1 VGILCRLSFYE
12 RSVSG
17 CKSELSD
24 WNSLRPK
31 HEGHCFSNVGG
42 SSKSCTL
49 IRQDEALKFNNFSWL
64 KIESHSKLPAMLND
78 LLYAFRTLR
87 KSPIFTIT
95 VVITIAL
102 AIGASTAI
110 FSVTNGVLL
119 RQLPYKDPERLVLAR
134 GDLQKRNV
142 KDFPLSNADFLDL
155 RNGAKNSF
163 EDFAAVNTFRA
174 TLPALDGTPERVRVA
189 AVSTNFFQMMGG
201 SIIAGRNFEDS
212 DGTPQAA
219 PPAAPAG
226 NAPAANAPPPLP
238 PMAILSSEYFQSR
251 FGGDTSVI
259 GKPLPVAAADGPA
272 PVVVGV
278 LAPGF
283 ELLFPPKA
291 NIEQFPSLWLAAR
304 IPYDVENRNN
314 VQWRAIG
321 RLRPGATISAGQA
334 EIDSIVQKI
343 RAENAIANTAGKHV
357 QLVPVKQ
364 HLVDEV
370 RPAILALMGAV
381 IFLLLIACANVANL
395 MLVRAASRERELA
408 VRAALGAGWLA
419 LVRQT
424 FAEALLIAALGTA
437 LGIGLAYFG
446 IQQLLAIA
454 PENLPRLNAVQI
466 DPQVLGFSILA
477 GLLSAVLFGI
487 IPAIRTAKP
496 NLMDILRTSGRSGA
510 LGAAGLRNAVVVVE
524 VALAFVLLIGSGL
537 MFRTFMAIQ
546 RVDLGFEPRGL
557 LTFQL
562 LGNIGNTPQELGNFK
577 RQLQQELSA
586 LPGVRS
592 VTASFPLPLAG
603 GFNPVRW
610 GGAEAQA
617 DPSKFQAADIQI
629 VLPGYFE
636 AMGTRLIAGRTFTQ
650 DDNTPDRNLLIV
662 DQALAAKAFPNE
674 SAVGKRI
681 LYRVRTPEAQ
691 WGEIIGVV
699 AHQRNTSLVE
709 PGREQLYITDGYV
722 NNQAASWWA
731 LRTDGDPSALAA
743 TVREVVR
750 KAGPGTLINDMQPM
764 DVHVVKAQAQ
774 TRFSLLLI
782 GVFST
787 IAALL
792 AGVGLY
798 GVLATSVR
806 QRTAEIGVRMA
817 LGAAPSRIFRLMVGK
832 GIYLSV
838 IGIGIGLLA
847 AFALT
852 RILASMLVGVK
863 PTDPVTFV
871 SVSLLFLFI
880 SVMASWLPAMRAAG
894 LDPTTALRNE

>member
-1 VGILCRLSFYE
+1 
-12 RSVSG
+12 
-17 CKSELSD
+17 
-24 WNSLRPK
+24 
-31 HEGHCFSNVGG
+31 
-42 SSKSCTL
+42 
-49 IRQDEALKFNNFSWL
+49 
-64 KIESHSKLPAMLND
+64 MLND
-78 LLYAFRTLR
+78 ISYAFRTLR

-95 VVITIAL
+95 VVLTIAL

-119 RQLPYKDPERLVLAR
+119 RQLPYKDPEQLVLAR

-142 KDFPLSNADFLDL
+142 KDFPLSNADYLDL
-155 RNGAKNSF
+155 RNGAKNNF
-163 EDFAAVNTFRA
+163 EDFAAVNTFRF
-174 TLPALDGTPERVRVA
+174 TLPGSDGTPERIRAA

-201 SIIAGRNFEDS
+201 SIVAGRDFQDS
-212 DGTPQAA
+212 DGTPQPP
-219 PPAAPAG
+219 PPAAPAN
-226 NAPAANAPPPLP
+226 NAPAPANNAGPPPLP
-238 PMAILSSEYFQSR
+238 NMVILSNEYFQQR
-251 FGGDTSVI
+251 FGGDRSII
-259 GKPLPVAAADGPA
+259 GKTLPVAAAFGP
-272 PVVVGV
+272 PPIIVGV

-291 NIEQFPSLWLAAR
+291 NLEQFPSIWIAAR
-304 IPYDVENRNN
+304 IPYDVANRNN
-314 VQWRAIG
+314 VQWRVIG
-321 RLRPGATISAGQA
+321 RLKQGVSMPQGQA
-334 EIDSIVQKI
+334 EAETIAQKI
-343 RAENAIANTAGKHV
+343 RDENTIAKTAGQFF
-357 QLVPVKQ
+357 QLVPMKQ

-370 RPAILALMGAV
+370 RPTILALMGAV

-395 MLVRAASRERELA
+395 MLVRASSRERELA
-408 VRAALGAGWLA
+408 VRAALGAGWWK

-424 FAEALLIAALGTA
+424 LAESLVLATLGT
-437 LGIGLAYFG
+437 LIGVGLAYLG
-446 IQQLLAIA
+446 IRQLLLIA
-454 PENLPRLNAVQI
+454 PENLPRLNAIGI
-466 DPQVLGFSILA
+466 DWQVLAFSVLA
-477 GLLSAVLFGI
+477 GLLSAVLFGV
-487 IPAIRTAKP
+487 IPALRTAKP
-496 NLMDILRTSGRSGA
+496 NLMQTLRASGRSGA

-537 MFRTFMAIQ
+537 MFRTFLNIQ
-546 RVDLGFEPRGL
+546 RVNLGFEPRGL

-562 LGNIGNTPQELGNFK
+562 LGNIGNTPQEAATFK
-577 RQLQQELSA
+577 RQLQEQLDA
-586 LPGVRS
+586 IPGVNS

-603 GFNPVRW
+603 GFSPVRW
-610 GGAEAQA
+610 GGAEAQN
-617 DPSKFQAADIQI
+617 DPTKFQAADLQV

-636 AMGTRLIAGRTFTQ
+636 AMGTKLLAGRTFTNE
-650 DDNTPDRNLLIV
+650 DSTPDRNLLII
-662 DQALAAKAFPNE
+662 DSALAAKAFPNE

-681 LYRVRTPEAQ
+681 LFRVRTPEAQ

-699 AHQRNTSLVE
+699 AHQRNTSLIE
-709 PGREQLYITDGYV
+709 PGREQLYVTDGYV
-722 NNQAASWWA
+722 NHQAASWWA
-731 LRTDGDPSALAA
+731 LRTDGDPSALAG
-743 TVREVVR
+743 TVRDVVR
-750 KAGPGTLINDMQPM
+750 KAGSETFINEMKPM
-764 DVHVVKAQAQ
+764 DSLVIDAQAQ

-838 IGIGIGLLA
+838 IGIAIGLLA

-852 RILASMLVGVK
+852 RVLASMLVEVK

-871 SVSLLFLFI
+871 AVAGLFLFI
-880 SVMASWLPAMRAAG
+880 AVMASWLPALSAAG

>member
-1 VGILCRLSFYE
+1 
-12 RSVSG
+12 
-17 CKSELSD
+17 
-24 WNSLRPK
+24 
-31 HEGHCFSNVGG
+31 
-42 SSKSCTL
+42 
-49 IRQDEALKFNNFSWL
+49 
-64 KIESHSKLPAMLND
+64 MLND
-78 LLYAFRTLR
+78 LSYAFRTLR
-87 KSPIFTIT
+87 KSPVFTIT
-95 VVITIAL
+95 VILTIAL

-119 RQLPYKDPERLVLAR
+119 RKLPYKDPERLVLAR

-155 RNGAKNSF
+155 RNGAKNNF
-163 EDFAAVNTFRA
+163 EDFAAVNTFRF
-174 TLPALDGTPERVRVA
+174 TLPGTDGTPERIRAA

-201 SIIAGRNFEDS
+201 RIVAGRDFQDS
-212 DGTPQAA
+212 DGTPQPP

-226 NAPAANAPPPLP
+226 NAPANNAGPPPLP
-238 PMAILSSEYFQSR
+238 NMVILSNEYFQKR
-251 FGGDTSVI
+251 FGGDASVI
-259 GKPLPVAAADGPA
+259 GKPLPVAAVGGP
-272 PVVVGV
+272 PPIVVGV
-278 LAPGF
+278 VAQGF

-291 NIEQFPSLWLAAR
+291 NLEQFPSVWFAAR
-304 IPYDVENRNN
+304 IPYDVANRNN

-321 RLRPGATISAGQA
+321 RLKPGVSIAQGQA
-334 EIDSIVQKI
+334 EVETISQKI
-343 RAENAIANTAGKHV
+343 RDENAIAKTAGQYF
-357 QLVPVKQ
+357 QLVPMKQ

-370 RPAILALMGAV
+370 RPALLALMGAV

-408 VRAALGAGWLA
+408 VRAALGAGWWA

-424 FAEALLIAALGTA
+424 FAEALLIAGFGTVLGV
-437 LGIGLAYFG
+437 GLAYLG
-446 IQQLLAIA
+446 IHELLVIA
-454 PENLPRLNAVQI
+454 PENLPRLNAVRI
-466 DPQVLGFSILA
+466 DLQVLGFSVLA
-477 GLLSAVLFGI
+477 GLLAAVLFGI

-496 NLMDILRTSGRSGA
+496 NLMNILRTAGRSGA
-510 LGAAGLRNAVVVVE
+510 LGAAGLRNAVVIVE

-537 MFRTFMAIQ
+537 MFRTFLAIQ

-562 LGNIGNTPQELGNFK
+562 LGNIGDTPQQAETFK
-577 RQLQQELSA
+577 RQLREQLGA
-586 LPGVRS
+586 IPGVRS

-610 GGAEAQA
+610 GGAEAQG
-617 DPSKFQAADIQI
+617 DPSKFQAADLQI

-636 AMGTRLIAGRTFTQ
+636 AMGTKLLAGRTFTQ
-650 DDNTPDRNLLIV
+650 DDSRPDRNLLIV

-681 LYRVRTPEAQ
+681 LFRVRTPEAQ

-699 AHQRNTSLVE
+699 GHQRNTSLIE
-709 PGREQLYITDGYV
+709 PGREQLYVTDGYV

-731 LRTDGDPSALAA
+731 LRTDGDPAALSGA
-743 TVREVVR
+743 VREVVR
-750 KAGPGTLINDMQPM
+750 RAGKETLINEMQPM
-764 DVHVVKAQAQ
+764 DSRVIGAQAQ

-782 GVFST
+782 GAFST

-832 GIYLSV
+832 GLSLSV
-838 IGIGIGLLA
+838 IGIVIGLVA
-847 AFALT
+847 SFVFT
-852 RILASMLVGVK
+852 RVLASMLVEVK
-863 PTDPVTFV
+863 P
-871 SVSLLFLFI
+871 
-880 SVMASWLPAMRAAG
+880 
-894 LDPTTALRNE
+894 

>member
-1 VGILCRLSFYE
+1 M
-12 RSVSG
+12 
-17 CKSELSD
+17 LSD
-24 WNSLRPK
+24 
-31 HEGHCFSNVGG
+31 FS
-42 SSKSCTL
+42 
-49 IRQDEALKFNNFSWL
+49 
-64 KIESHSKLPAMLND
+64 
-78 LLYAFRTLR
+78 YAFRTLR
-87 KSPIFTIT
+87 KNPVFTIT
-95 VVITIAL
+95 VVVTIAL

-119 RQLPYKDPERLVLAR
+119 RQLPYKEPERLVLAR

-155 RNGAKNSF
+155 RNGAKNNF
-163 EDFAAVNTFRA
+163 EDFAAVNTFRF
-174 TLPALDGTPERVRVA
+174 TLPGLDGTPERIRAA

-201 SIIAGRNFEDS
+201 SIIAGRDFQDS
-212 DGTPQAA
+212 DGTPQPV

-226 NAPAANAPPPLP
+226 NAPANNAAAPGGNRPTAPAPAAPPPLP
-238 PMAILSSEYFQSR
+238 NMVILSNEYFQQR
-251 FGGDTSVI
+251 FGGDRSVI
-259 GKPLPVAAADGPA
+259 GKTLPVAAAFGP
-272 PVVVGV
+272 PPIIVGV

-283 ELLFPPKA
+283 ELLFPPQA
-291 NIEQFPSLWLAAR
+291 NLEQFPSLWIAAR
-304 IPYDVENRNN
+304 IPYDVANRNN

-321 RLRPGATISAGQA
+321 RLKPGVSMVQAQA
-334 EIDSIVQKI
+334 EAETVAQKI
-343 RAENAIANTAGKHV
+343 RDENTISKTAGQYF
-357 QLVPVKQ
+357 QLVPMKQ
-364 HLVDEV
+364 HLVDQV

-408 VRAALGAGWLA
+408 VRAALGAGWWQ

-424 FAEALLIAALGTA
+424 FAEALVIAGLGTA
-437 LGIGLAYFG
+437 IGVGLAYLG
-446 IQQLLAIA
+446 IRQLLLIA
-454 PENLPRLNAVQI
+454 PENLPRLNAIGI
-466 DPQVLGFSILA
+466 DLKVLGFSVLA
-477 GLLSAVLFGI
+477 GLLSAALFGL
-487 IPAIRTAKP
+487 IPALRTAKP
-496 NLMDILRTSGRSGA
+496 NLMETLRASGRSGA
-510 LGAAGLRNAVVVVE
+510 LGAAGLRNAVVVME

-537 MFRTFMAIQ
+537 MVRTFLNIQ
-546 RVDLGFEPRGL
+546 RVNLGFDPRGL

-562 LGNIGNTPQELGNFK
+562 LGNFGNTPQEAATFK
-577 RQLQQELSA
+577 RQLREQLDA
-586 LPGVRS
+586 IPGVNS

-603 GFNPVRW
+603 GFSPVRW
-610 GGAEAQA
+610 GGAEALE
-617 DPSKFQAADIQI
+617 DPSRFQAADLQV

-636 AMGTRLIAGRTFTQ
+636 AMGTRLLAGRTFTQ
-650 DDNTPDRNLLIV
+650 DDSAPDRKLLII

-681 LYRVRTPEAQ
+681 LFRVLTPEAQ

-699 AHQRNTSLVE
+699 AHQRNTSLIE
-709 PGREQLYITDGYV
+709 PGREQLYVTDGYV
-722 NNQAASWWA
+722 NHQAASWWA
-731 LRTDGDPSALAA
+731 LRTDGDPAALASA
-743 TVREVVR
+743 VREVVR
-750 KAGPGTLINDMQPM
+750 RVGPETFINQLQPM
-764 DVHVVKAQAQ
+764 DSRVVQAQSQ

-798 GVLATSVR
+798 GVLATAVR

-832 GIYLSV
+832 GLYLSV
-838 IGIGIGLLA
+838 IGIAIGLVA

-852 RILASMLVGVK
+852 RVLASMLVEVK

-871 SVSLLFLFI
+871 SVAVLFMFI
-880 SVMASWLPAMRAAG
+880 AVMASWLPALRAAG

>member
-1 VGILCRLSFYE
+1 
-12 RSVSG
+12 
-17 CKSELSD
+17 
-24 WNSLRPK
+24 
-31 HEGHCFSNVGG
+31 
-42 SSKSCTL
+42 
-49 IRQDEALKFNNFSWL
+49 
-64 KIESHSKLPAMLND
+64 MLNEFA
-78 LLYAFRTLR
+78 YAFRTLR

-95 VVITIAL
+95 VVVTIAL

-119 RQLPYKDPERLVLAR
+119 RKLPYKDPERLIFVR

-142 KDFPLSNADFLDL
+142 KDFPISNVDFLDV
-155 RNGAKNSF
+155 RNGAKNNF
-163 EDFAAVNTFRA
+163 EDFAALQTFRF
-174 TLPALDGTPERVRVA
+174 TLPGLDGTPERVRFA
-189 AVSTNFFQMMGG
+189 SVSTNFFQMMGG
-201 SIIAGRNFEDS
+201 SMIAGRDFQES
-212 DGTPQAA
+212 DGTPQPE
-219 PPAAPAG
+219 PPAGQAG

-238 PMAILSSEYFQSR
+238 TMVILSNDYFQQR
-251 FGGDTSVI
+251 FGGDRSII
-259 GKPLPVAAADGPA
+259 GKTLPVAAAFGP
-272 PVVVGV
+272 PPTIVGV

-291 NIEQFPSLWLAAR
+291 NVEQFPSVWIAAR
-304 IPYDVENRNN
+304 IPYDVANRNN
-314 VQWRAIG
+314 VQWRVIG
-321 RLRPGATISAGQA
+321 RLKPGATMANAQA
-334 EIDSIVQKI
+334 EVETIVQKI
-343 RAENAIANTAGKHV
+343 RDENTISRTAGQYF
-357 QLVPVKQ
+357 QLVPMKQ

-395 MLVRAASRERELA
+395 MLVRASSRERELA
-408 VRAALGAGWLA
+408 VRAALGAGWWQ

-424 FAEALLIAALGTA
+424 LAEAFVLAALGTVA
-437 LGIGLAYFG
+437 GVGLAYLG
-446 IQQLLAIA
+446 IRQLLAIA
-454 PENLPRLNAVQI
+454 PENLPRLNAIGI
-466 DPQVLGFSILA
+466 DMQVLAFSVLA
-477 GLLSAVLFGI
+477 GLLSAVLFGM
-487 IPAIRTAKP
+487 IPALRTAKP
-496 NLMDILRTSGRSGA
+496 NLMDTLRAAGRTGA

-537 MFRTFMAIQ
+537 MFRTFLNIQ
-546 RVDLGFEPRGL
+546 RVNLGFDPRGL

-562 LGNIGNTPQELGNFK
+562 LGQVGATPQERETFK
-577 RQLQQELSA
+577 RQLREQLDA
-586 LPGVRS
+586 LPGVNS
-592 VTASFPLPLAG
+592 VTASNPLPLAG

-610 GGAEAQA
+610 GGAEAQN
-617 DPSKFQAADIQI
+617 DPSKFQAADLQV

-636 AMGTRLIAGRTFTQ
+636 AMGTTLLAGRTFTQ
-650 DDNTPDRNLLIV
+650 EDSSPDRNLLIV

-681 LYRVRTPEAQ
+681 LFRVRTPEAQ

-709 PGREQLYITDGYV
+709 QGREQIYVTDGYV
-722 NNQAASWWA
+722 NHGAASWWA
-731 LRTDGDPSALAA
+731 LRTDGDPGALAGS
-743 TVREVVR
+743 VREVVR
-750 KAGPGTLINDMQPM
+750 KAGKETFINQMQPM
-764 DVHVVKAQAQ
+764 DALVVQAQAQ

-832 GIYLSV
+832 GLSLSV
-838 IGIGIGLLA
+838 IGIVIGLVA
-847 AFALT
+847 SFGFT
-852 RILASMLVGVK
+852 RVLASMLVEVK
-863 PTDPVTFV
+863 PTDPVTFA
-871 SVSLLFLFI
+871 SVAVLFLVIAFL
-880 SVMASWLPAMRAAG
+880 ASWLPALRAAG